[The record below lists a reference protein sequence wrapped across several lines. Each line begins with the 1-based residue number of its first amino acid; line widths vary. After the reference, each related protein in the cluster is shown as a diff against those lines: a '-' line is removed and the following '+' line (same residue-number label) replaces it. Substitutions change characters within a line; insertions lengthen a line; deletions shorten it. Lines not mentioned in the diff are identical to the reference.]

1 MALPPGQNRTPFTII
16 RDDFNYPAK
25 DTELIFGSD
34 YAHSEYVIPMARF
47 KFFDATGADSTAP
60 SIYIRLGGTFN
71 TQLSNGYQE
80 TTGIFGGVTPGSKV
94 GVEGLGEFSALLGKV
109 KGSALEA
116 IQKGLA
122 NALGAGVGYI
132 SSAGQSG
139 KPQIEF
145 LTRKLFNSFQQL
157 IYQGPRFRAFQLPFN
172 MKPTSYQEAKIM
184 RDIIHTFRVA
194 SSPRSNFEDTLKEDD
209 ENALTNSSGSGVD
222 AEALKAELEAMSD
235 EDRRIKLTELGLDAF
250 NNETG
255 AEIMEAS
262 NAPLTFG
269 YPDMVQLEFILYKKG
284 SGTPKGVGPNMDDNL
299 DTITM
304 LFQSEYCMIENV
316 GLDYGAQNKMVF
328 LSSPESADTSDKEVG
343 DYFPSEVNMTI
354 ALKESVLITAA
365 YASAEHGTAGRTI
378 F

>member
-1 MALPPGQNRTPFTII
+1 MAETRTPFTII
-16 RDDFNYPAK
+16 RDTHTYPDKA
-25 DTELIFGSD
+25 TELIFGSD

-47 KFFDATGADSTAP
+47 KFFDATGAESNAP

-71 TQLSNGYQE
+71 TQLNNGYQE
-80 TTGIFGGVTPGSKV
+80 ATGIFGGVTPGKEIGV
-94 GVEGLGEFSALLGKV
+94 GGLKEISALLGAV

-132 SSAGQSG
+132 ASAGQSG

-172 MKPTSYQEAKIM
+172 MKPTSYEEAKIM

-194 SSPRSNFEDTLKEDD
+194 SSPRSNFDDTLSEDD
-209 ENALTNSSGSGVD
+209 DEALLKSAGSGE
-222 AEALKAELEAMSD
+222 EADRIKAELETLSPEAKQ
-235 EDRRIKLTELGLDAF
+235 IKLTELGLDAF
-250 NNETG
+250 NDTTG
-255 AEIMEAS
+255 TKIMEES

-284 SGTPKGVGPNMDDNL
+284 SGNSNSSG

-304 LFQSEYCMIENV
+304 LFQSDYCMIENV

-328 LSSPESADTSDKEVG
+328 LSSPESATAG

-365 YASAEHGTAGRTI
+365 YASAEHQTAGRTI

>member
-1 MALPPGQNRTPFTII
+1 MALPPEDRTPFTII
-16 RDDFNYPAK
+16 RDEFNYPAK

-47 KFFDATGADSTAP
+47 KFFDATGKESTAP
-60 SIYIRLGGTFN
+60 AIYIRLGGTFN

-132 SSAGQSG
+132 GSAGQSG

-209 ENALTNSSGSGVD
+209 ENALEKSAGSGEE
-222 AEALKAELEAMSD
+222 AERIAKELEALSE
-235 EDRRIKLTELGLDAF
+235 EDRRIRLTEMGLDAF

-284 SGTPKGVGPNMDDNL
+284 SGGPVAPGTNLDDNP

-328 LSSPESADTSDKEVG
+328 LSSPESDEDGE
-343 DYFPSEVNMTI
+343 YFPSEVNMTI

>member
-1 MALPPGQNRTPFTII
+1 MATTRTPFTII
-16 RDDFNYPAK
+16 RDEFNYPAK

-47 KFFDATGADSTAP
+47 KFFDATGAESSAP
-60 SIYIRLGGTFN
+60 TIYIRLGGTFN

-80 TTGIFGGVTPGSKV
+80 TSGIFGGVTPG
-94 GVEGLGEFSALLGKV
+94 GLGEGGLAGFTEILGKV

-132 SSAGQSG
+132 GSAGQSG

-194 SSPRSNFEDTLKEDD
+194 SSPRSNFDDILKEDD
-209 ENALTNSSGSGVD
+209 ENALANSAGSGAD
-222 AEALKAELEAMSD
+222 AEALAAELEKLSE
-235 EDRRIKLTELGLDAF
+235 EDRRIRLTEMGLDAF
-250 NNETG
+250 NNDTG
-255 AEIMEAS
+255 TEIQEAS

-284 SGTPKGVGPNMDDNL
+284 TGNFDFTVGEITDKYT

-328 LSSPESADTSDKEVG
+328 LSSPESADTSDGKEVG

-365 YASAEHGTAGRTI
+365 YASAEHATDGRTI

>member
-1 MALPPGQNRTPFTII
+1 MALPPVDRTPFTII
-16 RDDFNYPAK
+16 RDGFNYPAK

-47 KFFDATGADSTAP
+47 KFFDATGKESDAP

-80 TTGIFGGVTPGSKV
+80 TSGIFGTVTPGSKV
-94 GVEGLGEFSALLGKV
+94 GVEGLGEFATLLGKV

-122 NALGAGVGYI
+122 NALGAGAGYI

-194 SSPRSNFEDTLKEDD
+194 SSPRSNFDDTLSEDKED
-209 ENALTNSSGSGVD
+209 ALIASAGS
-222 AEALKAELEAMSD
+222 LEAADAFTKSLEGLSD
-235 EDRRIKLTELGLDAF
+235 EEKKVKLTEMGLDAF

-255 AEIMEAS
+255 TEIMEAS

-284 SGTPKGVGPNMDDNL
+284 SGTPTGVGPNIDDNI

-328 LSSPESADTSDKEVG
+328 LSSPESAEAG

>member
-1 MALPPGQNRTPFTII
+1 MAETRTPFTII
-16 RDDFNYPAK
+16 RDTHTYPDKA
-25 DTELIFGSD
+25 TELIFGSD

-47 KFFDATGADSTAP
+47 KFFDATGAESNAP

-80 TTGIFGGVTPGSKV
+80 TSGIFGSVTPGSTV
-94 GVEGLGEFSALLGKV
+94 GVENLGEFASLLGKV

-132 SSAGQSG
+132 ASAGQSG

-172 MKPTSYQEAKIM
+172 MKPTSYEEAKIM
-184 RDIIHTFRVA
+184 RNIIHTFRVA
-194 SSPRSNFEDTLKEDD
+194 SSPRSNFDDTLSEDD
-209 ENALTNSSGSGVD
+209 DEALLKSAGSGE
-222 AEALKAELEAMSD
+222 EADRIKAELETLSPEAKQ
-235 EDRRIKLTELGLDAF
+235 IKLTELGLDAF
-250 NNETG
+250 NDTTG
-255 AEIMEAS
+255 TKIMEES

-284 SGTPKGVGPNMDDNL
+284 SGNSSGYT

-304 LFQSEYCMIENV
+304 LFQSDYCMIENV

-328 LSSPESADTSDKEVG
+328 LSSPESATAG

-365 YASAEHGTAGRTI
+365 YASAEHQTAGRTI

>member
-1 MALPPGQNRTPFTII
+1 MAETRTPFTIV
-16 RDDFNYPAK
+16 RDAANYPDKA
-25 DTELIFGSD
+25 TELIFGSD

-47 KFFDATGADSTAP
+47 KFFDATGAESTAP
-60 SIYIRLGGTFN
+60 TIYIRLGGTFN

-80 TTGIFGGVTPGSKV
+80 TTGIFGGVTPGQKIGV
-94 GVEGLGEFSALLGKV
+94 GGLGEFSDLLGKV

-122 NALGAGVGYI
+122 NALGAGAGYI
-132 SSAGQSG
+132 GSAGQSG

-194 SSPRSNFEDTLKEDD
+194 SSPRSNFNDLLKEDD
-209 ENALTNSSGSGVD
+209 ENALINSAGSVEAAD
-222 AEALKAELEAMSD
+222 ALAKELEALSP
-235 EDRRIKLTELGLDAF
+235 EARQIRLTEMGLDAF
-250 NNETG
+250 NNDTG
-255 AEIMEAS
+255 AEIQEAS

-284 SGTPKGVGPNMDDNL
+284 TGDLSIGEDKYT

-328 LSSPESADTSDKEVG
+328 LSSPESANVAGQDVG

>member
-1 MALPPGQNRTPFTII
+1 MAETRTPFTIV
-16 RDDFNYPAK
+16 RAAANYPDKA
-25 DTELIFGSD
+25 TELIFGSD

-47 KFFDATGADSTAP
+47 KFFDATGAESKAP
-60 SIYIRLGGTFN
+60 AIYIRLGGTFN

-80 TTGIFGGVTPGSKV
+80 TTGIFGSVTPGAEI
-94 GVEGLGEFSALLGKV
+94 GTEGGLAGFTKLLGQV

-122 NALGAGVGYI
+122 NALGAGAGYI
-132 SSAGQSG
+132 GSAGQSG

-157 IYQGPRFRAFQLPFN
+157 IYQGPRHRAFQIPFN

-194 SSPRSNFEDTLKEDD
+194 SSPRGDLGDTLKEDD
-209 ENALTNSSGSGVD
+209 ENALEKSAGSETA
-222 AEALKAELEAMSD
+222 AEEIRKELDTLSPEAKQIRLAELN
-235 EDRRIKLTELGLDAF
+235 LDAF
-250 NNETG
+250 NNDTG
-255 AEIMEAS
+255 TQIAQES
-262 NAPLTFG
+262 SAPLTFG

-284 SGTPKGVGPNMDDNL
+284 TGNINVTVGEIEDKYT

-328 LSSPESADTSDKEVG
+328 LSSPESAKDGE
-343 DYFPSEVNMTI
+343 YFPSEVNMTI
-354 ALKESVLITAA
+354 ALKESVLITAG

-378 F
+378 L

>member
-1 MALPPGQNRTPFTII
+1 MALPPGENRTPFTIT
-16 RDDFNYPAK
+16 RDGFSYPDK
-25 DTELIFGSD
+25 NTELIFGSD

-47 KFFDATGADSTAP
+47 KFFDATGADSDAP

-80 TTGIFGGVTPGSKV
+80 TSGIFGSVTPGSKV

-194 SSPRSNFEDTLKEDD
+194 SSPRSNFDDTLKEDD
-209 ENALTNSSGSGVD
+209 ENALINSAGSGDD
-222 AEALKAELEAMSD
+222 AEKLKNELEAMS
-235 EDRRIKLTELGLDAF
+235 EEQRRIKLTEMGLDAF

-255 AEIMEAS
+255 AELMELS

-284 SGTPKGVGPNMDDNL
+284 SGVPTGVGPNMDDNL

-328 LSSPESADTSDKEVG
+328 LSSPESAEAG

-365 YASAEHGTAGRTI
+365 YASAEHATDGRTI

>member
-1 MALPPGQNRTPFTII
+1 MALPPGEARTPFTTI
-16 RDDFNYPAK
+16 RDDFSYPDK

-47 KFFDATGADSTAP
+47 KFFDATGAESKAP
-60 SIYIRLGGTFN
+60 AIYIRLGGTFN

-80 TTGIFGGVTPGSKV
+80 TTGIFGSVTPGQV
-94 GVEGLGEFSALLGKV
+94 TGVEGGLAGFTKLLGQV

-139 KPQIEF
+139 KPQLEF

-194 SSPRSNFEDTLKEDD
+194 SSPRGNTEDTLVSDD
-209 ENALTNSSGSGVD
+209 ENTLAESGISVAD
-222 AEALKAELEAMSD
+222 LEAINALP
-235 EDRRIKLTELGLDAF
+235 EEEKRIRLTELGLDAF

-255 AEIMEAS
+255 TEITEAS

-284 SGTPKGVGPNMDDNL
+284 SGTPTGVGPNMDDNL

-304 LFQSEYCMIENV
+304 LFQSEYCMIENI

-328 LSSPESADTSDKEVG
+328 LSSPESSEDGE
-343 DYFPSEVNMTI
+343 YFPSEVNMTI
-354 ALKESVLITAA
+354 ALKESVLITAG

>member
-1 MALPPGQNRTPFTII
+1 MATDRTPFTII
-16 RDDFNYPAK
+16 RDEFNYPAK

-47 KFFDATGADSTAP
+47 KFFDATGKESDAP

-80 TTGIFGGVTPGSKV
+80 TSGIFGGVTPG
-94 GVEGLGEFSALLGKV
+94 GLGEGGLGQFTKLLGQV

-132 SSAGQSG
+132 ASAGQSG

-172 MKPTSYQEAKIM
+172 MKPTSYKEAKIM

-194 SSPRSNFEDTLKEDD
+194 SSPRSNLGDTLQSDD
-209 ENALTNSSGSGVD
+209 EAVLAGSAISGSE
-222 AEALKAELEAMSD
+222 AERIANELKDLPEE
-235 EDRRIKLTELGLDAF
+235 EQRIRLTEMALEAF
-250 NNETG
+250 NNDTG
-255 AEIMEAS
+255 SQIESQS

-284 SGTPKGVGPNMDDNL
+284 SGGFNPPGDNL
-299 DTITM
+299 PPPSDTITM

-328 LSSPESADTSDKEVG
+328 LSSPESAEDG

>member
-1 MALPPGQNRTPFTII
+1 MALPPGEERTPFTTI

-47 KFFDATGADSTAP
+47 KFFDATGKESTAP

-80 TTGIFGGVTPGSKV
+80 TTGIFGSVTPGAQT
-94 GVEGLGEFSALLGKV
+94 GVEGGLAGFTKILGQV

-132 SSAGQSG
+132 ASAGQSG
-139 KPQIEF
+139 KPQLEF

-194 SSPRSNFEDTLKEDD
+194 SSPRGNTEDTLTGDD
-209 ENALTNSSGSGVD
+209 ENTLANSGISVEELDAINALP
-222 AEALKAELEAMSD
+222 EEEK
-235 EDRRIKLTELGLDAF
+235 RIRLTEIGLDAF

-255 AEIMEAS
+255 TEITEAS

-284 SGTPKGVGPNMDDNL
+284 VGDVTVGEDTYT

-328 LSSPESADTSDKEVG
+328 LSSPESAEAG

-354 ALKESVLITAA
+354 ALKESVLITAG

>member
-1 MALPPGQNRTPFTII
+1 MALPPGEARTPFTTI
-16 RDDFNYPAK
+16 RDDFSYPDK

-47 KFFDATGADSTAP
+47 KFFDATGAESKAP
-60 SIYIRLGGTFN
+60 AIYIRLGGTFN

-80 TTGIFGGVTPGSKV
+80 TTGIFGSVTPGAEI
-94 GVEGLGEFSALLGKV
+94 GTEGGLAGFTKLLGQV

-194 SSPRSNFEDTLKEDD
+194 SSPRGNTEDKLESDD
-209 ENALTNSSGSGVD
+209 ENTLVDSGISVAD
-222 AEALKAELEAMSD
+222 LEAINALP
-235 EDRRIKLTELGLDAF
+235 EEEKRIRLTELGLDAF

-255 AEIMEAS
+255 TDITTQS

-284 SGTPKGVGPNMDDNL
+284 SGGPVAPGSNLDDNP

-328 LSSPESADTSDKEVG
+328 LSSPESAG
-343 DYFPSEVNMTI
+343 DANNIGEYFPSEVNMTI
-354 ALKESVLITAA
+354 ALKESVLITAG

>member
-1 MALPPGQNRTPFTII
+1 MSEIRTPFTII
-16 RDDFNYPAK
+16 RDTPTYPDKA
-25 DTELIFGSD
+25 TELIFGSD

-47 KFFDATGADSTAP
+47 KFFDATGAESNAP

-80 TTGIFGGVTPGSKV
+80 TSGIFGSVTPGSTV
-94 GVEGLGEFSALLGKV
+94 GVENLGEFASLLGKV

-132 SSAGQSG
+132 ASAGQSG

-194 SSPRSNFEDTLKEDD
+194 SSPRANYDDTLK
-209 ENALTNSSGSGVD
+209 
-222 AEALKAELEAMSD
+222 SD
-235 EDRRIKLTELGLDAF
+235 EEAILEGSAGSADEAERIANELKTLSEEEQKIRLTEMALDSF
-250 NNETG
+250 NNDTG
-255 AEIMEAS
+255 NEIVTKS
-262 NAPLTFG
+262 DAPLTFG

-284 SGTPKGVGPNMDDNL
+284 SGNSSGYT

-304 LFQSEYCMIENV
+304 LFQSDYCMIENV

-328 LSSPESADTSDKEVG
+328 LSSPESADTDDGKKVG

-365 YASAEHGTAGRTI
+365 YASAEHGTDGRTI

>member
-1 MALPPGQNRTPFTII
+1 MALPPGEARTPFTTI
-16 RDDFNYPAK
+16 RDDFSYPDK

-47 KFFDATGADSTAP
+47 KFFDATGAESKAP
-60 SIYIRLGGTFN
+60 AIYIRLGGTFN

-80 TTGIFGGVTPGSKV
+80 TTGIFGSVTPGAEI
-94 GVEGLGEFSALLGKV
+94 GTEGGLAGFTKLLGQV

-194 SSPRSNFEDTLKEDD
+194 SSPRGNTEDKLESDD
-209 ENALTNSSGSGVD
+209 ENTLVDSGISVAD
-222 AEALKAELEAMSD
+222 LEAINALP
-235 EDRRIKLTELGLDAF
+235 EEEKRIRLTELGLDAF

-255 AEIMEAS
+255 TDITTQS

-284 SGTPKGVGPNMDDNL
+284 SGGPVAPGPNLDDNP

-328 LSSPESADTSDKEVG
+328 LSSPESAG
-343 DYFPSEVNMTI
+343 DANNIGEYFPSEVNMTI
-354 ALKESVLITAA
+354 ALKESVLITAG
-365 YASAEHGTAGRTI
+365 YASAEHGTVGRTI

>member
-1 MALPPGQNRTPFTII
+1 MAETRTPFTIV
-16 RDDFNYPAK
+16 RDAANYPDKA
-25 DTELIFGSD
+25 TELIFGSD

-47 KFFDATGADSTAP
+47 KFFDATGAESTAP
-60 SIYIRLGGTFN
+60 TIYIRLGGTFN

-80 TTGIFGGVTPGSKV
+80 TSGIFGGVTPGQESGV
-94 GVEGLGEFSALLGKV
+94 GSLSGFTDLLGKV

-122 NALGAGVGYI
+122 NALGAGAGYI
-132 SSAGQSG
+132 GSAGQSG

-157 IYQGPRFRAFQLPFN
+157 IYQGPRYRAFQIPFN

-194 SSPRSNFEDTLKEDD
+194 SSPRGNLGDTLKEDD
-209 ENALTNSSGSGVD
+209 ENALENSAGSPEEADELRKELD
-222 AEALKAELEAMSD
+222 ALSPEA
-235 EDRRIKLTELGLDAF
+235 RQIRLTELNLDAF

-255 AEIMEAS
+255 TEIAEAS
-262 NAPLTFG
+262 SAPLTFG

-284 SGTPKGVGPNMDDNL
+284 VEDISVTVGDIEDRYT

-328 LSSPESADTSDKEVG
+328 LSSPESAKDGE
-343 DYFPSEVNMTI
+343 YFPSEVNMTI
-354 ALKESVLITAA
+354 ALKESVLITAG
-365 YASAEHGTAGRTI
+365 YASAEHATERRTI

>member
-1 MALPPGQNRTPFTII
+1 MATRTPFTII
-16 RDDFNYPAK
+16 RDEFNYPDQ

-47 KFFDATGADSTAP
+47 KFFDATGAESTAP
-60 SIYIRLGGTFN
+60 AIYIRLGGTFN

-132 SSAGQSG
+132 GSAGQSG

-194 SSPRSNFEDTLKEDD
+194 SSPRGNTEDTLTPDD
-209 ENALTNSSGSGVD
+209 ENTLIESGGVT
-222 AEALKAELEAMSD
+222 EAELEAINALPD
-235 EDRRIKLTELGLDAF
+235 EQKRIRLTELGLDAF

-255 AEIMEAS
+255 TDITEAS

-284 SGTPKGVGPNMDDNL
+284 SGGPVAPGTNLDDNS

-328 LSSPESADTSDKEVG
+328 LSSPESAEDGE
-343 DYFPSEVNMTI
+343 YFPSEVNMTI
-354 ALKESVLITAA
+354 ALKESVLITAG

>member
-1 MALPPGQNRTPFTII
+1 MATDRTPFTTI
-16 RDDFNYPAK
+16 RDDFEYPAK

-47 KFFDATGADSTAP
+47 KFFDATGKESTAP
-60 SIYIRLGGTFN
+60 TIYIRLGGTFN

-80 TTGIFGGVTPGSKV
+80 TTGIFGSVTPGQV
-94 GVEGLGEFSALLGKV
+94 TGVEGGLAGFTKILGQV

-132 SSAGQSG
+132 GSAGQSG
-139 KPQIEF
+139 KPQLEF

-194 SSPRSNFEDTLKEDD
+194 SSPRGNTEDTLTPDDPNTLVDSAISVEDL
-209 ENALTNSSGSGVD
+209 EAINALP
-222 AEALKAELEAMSD
+222 EEE
-235 EDRRIKLTELGLDAF
+235 RRIRLTELGLDAF

-255 AEIMEAS
+255 TDITEAS

-284 SGTPKGVGPNMDDNL
+284 IGDLTIDEDKYT

-328 LSSPESADTSDKEVG
+328 LSSPESAG
-343 DYFPSEVNMTI
+343 DANNIGEYFPSEVNMTI
-354 ALKESVLITAA
+354 ALKESVLITAG

>member
-1 MALPPGQNRTPFTII
+1 MATDRTPFTTI
-16 RDDFNYPAK
+16 RDDFSYPDK

-47 KFFDATGADSTAP
+47 KFFDATGAESTAP
-60 SIYIRLGGTFN
+60 TIYIRLGGTFN

-80 TTGIFGGVTPGSKV
+80 TTGIFGSVTPGQV
-94 GVEGLGEFSALLGKV
+94 TGVEGGLAGFTKILGQV

-139 KPQIEF
+139 KPQLEF

-194 SSPRSNFEDTLKEDD
+194 SSPRGNTEDTLTPDD
-209 ENALTNSSGSGVD
+209 ENTLIESGGVT
-222 AEALKAELEAMSD
+222 EAELEAINALPD
-235 EDRRIKLTELGLDAF
+235 EQKRIRLTELGLDAF

-255 AEIMEAS
+255 TDITEAS

-284 SGTPKGVGPNMDDNL
+284 AGDVTVGEDTYT

-328 LSSPESADTSDKEVG
+328 LSSPESAG
-343 DYFPSEVNMTI
+343 DANNIGEYFPSEVNMTI
-354 ALKESVLITAA
+354 ALKESVLITAG

>member
-1 MALPPGQNRTPFTII
+1 MALPPGEERTPFTTI
-16 RDDFNYPAK
+16 RDDFSYPDK

-47 KFFDATGADSTAP
+47 KFFDATGAESKAP
-60 SIYIRLGGTFN
+60 AIYIRLGGTFN

-80 TTGIFGGVTPGSKV
+80 TSGIFGSVTPGAEI
-94 GVEGLGEFSALLGKV
+94 GTEGGLAGFTKLLGQV

-139 KPQIEF
+139 KPQLEF

-194 SSPRSNFEDTLKEDD
+194 SSPRGNTEDALAPDD
-209 ENALTNSSGSGVD
+209 ENTLIESGGITQEELDKINALPE
-222 AEALKAELEAMSD
+222 EAKRL
-235 EDRRIKLTELGLDAF
+235 RLTEIGLDAF
-250 NNETG
+250 NNDVGTD
-255 AEIMEAS
+255 ITEAS

-284 SGTPKGVGPNMDDNL
+284 SGGPVAPGPNLDDNP

-328 LSSPESADTSDKEVG
+328 LSSPESASTDDKPVG
-343 DYFPSEVNMTI
+343 EYFPSEVNMTI
-354 ALKESVLITAA
+354 ALKESVLITAG
-365 YASAEHGTAGRTI
+365 YASAEHKTDGRTI

>member
-1 MALPPGQNRTPFTII
+1 MATERTPFTTI
-16 RDDFNYPAK
+16 RDDFEYPAK

-34 YAHSEYVIPMARF
+34 YAHAEYVIPMARF
-47 KFFDATGADSTAP
+47 KFFDATGKESKAP

-80 TTGIFGGVTPGSKV
+80 TTGIFGSVTPGAQT
-94 GVEGLGEFSALLGKV
+94 GVEGGLAGFTKILGQV

-132 SSAGQSG
+132 ASAGQSG
-139 KPQIEF
+139 KPQLEF

-157 IYQGPRFRAFQLPFN
+157 IYQGPRFRGFQLPFN
-172 MKPTSYQEAKIM
+172 MKPTSYKEAKIM

-194 SSPRSNFEDTLKEDD
+194 SSPRGNTEDTLTPDD
-209 ENALTNSSGSGVD
+209 DDALANSVTSVTELERINALPE
-222 AEALKAELEAMSD
+222 AEKRLA
-235 EDRRIKLTELGLDAF
+235 LTELGLDAF

-255 AEIMEAS
+255 TDITEAS

-284 SGTPKGVGPNMDDNL
+284 SGGFNPPGSNL
-299 DTITM
+299 PEPSDTITM

-328 LSSPESADTSDKEVG
+328 LSSPESADDGE
-343 DYFPSEVNMTI
+343 YFPSEVNMTI
-354 ALKESVLITAA
+354 ALKESVLITAG

>member
-1 MALPPGQNRTPFTII
+1 MAITRTPFTII
-16 RDDFNYPAK
+16 RDAFNYPAK

-47 KFFDATGADSTAP
+47 KFFDATGAESDAP

-80 TTGIFGGVTPGSKV
+80 ASGIFGGVTPGEKIGV
-94 GVEGLGEFSALLGKV
+94 GGLSELSSLLGKV

-122 NALGAGVGYI
+122 NSLGAGVGYI
-132 SSAGQSG
+132 ASAGQSG

-157 IYQGPRFRAFQLPFN
+157 IYQGPRYRSFQLPFN

-194 SSPRSNFEDTLKEDD
+194 SSPRSNFEDTLNEDD
-209 ENALTNSSGSGVD
+209 DEALLKSAGSGE
-222 AEALKAELEAMSD
+222 EADRIKAELETLSPEAKQI
-235 EDRRIKLTELGLDAF
+235 RLTELGLDAF
-250 NNETG
+250 NNSTG

-284 SGTPKGVGPNMDDNL
+284 SGNSSGYT

-304 LFQSEYCMIENV
+304 LFQSDYCMIENV

-328 LSSPESADTSDKEVG
+328 LSSPESAEAG

-365 YASAEHGTAGRTI
+365 YATAEHETAGRTI